1 MFVVY
6 NSILR
11 RHPEQIFSTFS
22 SAGNLFSTTI
32 FVLVSAV
39 QKISTRM
46 RLPPGTK
53 LYRFAPMHLAHVLAM
68 PVMLLARIYTLLS
81 EAWVADLSCP
91 NPSYVLTS
99 VAALDSQSSFLC
111 AFHTKLLSRLPSH
124 AATGGGSYRPLRML
138 MLPSNTAASRATS
151 HYPPSWL

>member
-53 LYRFAPMHLAHVLAM
+53 LYRFPPMHPAHPLTM
-68 PVMLLARIYTLLS
+68 PVVLRARVFTLRS

-111 AFHTKLLSRLPSH
+111 AFHTKLLSRLCSH
-124 AATGGGSYRPLRML
+124 AAAGGGSYQPLRMS
-138 MLPSNTAASRATS
+138 MLRSNTAASRATS
-151 HYPPSWL
+151 HYQPSWL